1 MMVVSST
8 VPDTNAAS
16 TSPTAKNGPR
26 GGWLQRWIVWPLAQ
40 QLKQGIT
47 PGKLAWTA
55 ASGITLGIFPVFGTR
70 AWLCLAVGA
79 GFKLNQ
85 PVLHTFKAMTY
96 PAHLALIIPFI
107 QFGQWLCGRAA
118 LDLSVNSLKQQAAAG
133 LWEFFQEFGWVILRA
148 SGAWLL
154 VAPFL
159 LFGLKWLLTPAMQR
173 LARKLTPVA

>member
-1 MMVVSST
+1 MCLVRG
-8 VPDTNAAS
+8 VPDTDAVPSSLAAEGNS
-16 TSPTAKNGPR
+16 R
-26 GGWLQRWIVWPLAQ
+26 GGWVQRWIVRPLAR

-47 PGKLAWTA
+47 PGKLAWTI

-85 PVLHTFKAMTY
+85 PILHTFKGLTY

-118 LDLSVNSLKQQAAAG
+118 LDLSVGSLKQQASAG

-148 SGAWLL
+148 SAAWLL

-159 LFGLKWLLTPAMQR
+159 LLGLKWLLTPAMNR
-173 LARKLTPVA
+173 LAKKLIPAS